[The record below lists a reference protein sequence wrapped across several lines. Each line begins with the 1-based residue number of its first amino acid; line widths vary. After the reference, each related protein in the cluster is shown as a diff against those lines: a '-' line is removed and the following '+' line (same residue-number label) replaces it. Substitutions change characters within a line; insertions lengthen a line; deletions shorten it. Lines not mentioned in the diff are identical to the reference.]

1 MYLNEKYTKTVRIM
15 FINTIKNFFFI
26 DFIVSL
32 FSYQAILFYNF
43 RGEFGVSSSEND
55 VFDGY
60 NKTKRG
66 VYYDD

>member
-1 MYLNEKYTKTVRIM
+1 M

-55 VFDGY
+55 VSSGY

>member
-1 MYLNEKYTKTVRIM
+1 M
-15 FINTIKNFFFI
+15 FINTIKIFFFI
-26 DFIVSL
+26 DFILLYHYFLIMQSFFITFV
-32 FSYQAILFYNF
+32 
-43 RGEFGVSSSEND
+43 EKFGVPSSEND

>member
-1 MYLNEKYTKTVRIM
+1 MGSDSS
-15 FINTIKNFFFI
+15 F
-26 DFIVSL
+26 
-32 FSYQAILFYNF
+32 AILKPTVKRDQTASIFTVVIF
-43 RGEFGVSSSEND
+43 LFSSEND